1 LVTFAPL
8 PSTGEGSLTHVSL
21 PGLNWLAVRLPP
33 VLKPAGTLLIS
44 ASWASTGAGLGLGD
58 GLGSGDGLG
67 LQSQQ
72 AADKV
77 QHHQQ
82 EAHAPIYLCRCITH
96 VILDQKILLHLG
108 DAAT

>member
-1 LVTFAPL
+1 
-8 PSTGEGSLTHVSL
+8 LTHVSL

-33 VLKPAGTLLIS
+33 VLKPGGTLLIS
-44 ASWASTGAGLGLGD
+44 ASWAGTGAGLGLGEGLGEGCSGGLGLGD

-67 LQSQQ
+67 LQTQQ

-96 VILDQKILLHLG
+96 GILDQKISLHLG
-108 DAAT
+108 DAT